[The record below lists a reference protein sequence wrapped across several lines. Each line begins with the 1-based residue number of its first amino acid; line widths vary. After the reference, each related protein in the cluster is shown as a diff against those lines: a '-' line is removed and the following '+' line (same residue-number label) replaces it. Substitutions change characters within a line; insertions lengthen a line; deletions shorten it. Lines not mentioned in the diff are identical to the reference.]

1 MRKDIIDS
9 PFILKDWFA
18 KCKPVFSLDTETTSL
33 NWLDLEIIGF
43 SVCDDMQA
51 AYINCDTKYKQEL
64 LNILEYYISE
74 AKLIVMHN
82 SSFDMMVLRK
92 YGIEI

>member
-9 PFILKDWFA
+9 PFILKNWFA
-18 KCKPVFSLDTETTSL
+18 KCKPVLSLDTETTSL

-43 SVCDDMQA
+43 SICDGVQA

-74 AKLIVMHN
+74 ARLVIMHN
-82 SSFDMMVLRK
+82 AAFDMMVLRK
-92 YGIEI
+92 YGIKI